1 MALPPVPVWLAPWLP
16 WAPVAAFGG
25 LLLYGV
31 ATQPRAG
38 GDDRLERGAWYRLR
52 LRVDPD
58 APERFGSKDAVPAAD
73 VADALQRMGY
83 PDIAYLQLAN
93 AYSPDINLVDA
104 IARSTGEQYSS
115 ALLKVE
121 RRVRLDA
128 ADPLAAY
135 PTFLEPYHDGP
146 AVLPTAL
153 ERRAVDHVATYGS
166 AIEAADGARIVSP
179 DLAPAARL
187 LRARADVLRRT
198 DLERRRAELGP
209 LSAVPLVAGLRSQ
222 ARYASSS
229 QPLVGRAPR
238 GSRVGITQGGFAALG
253 LFGFAAIP
261 FLSPNDLRDT
271 VDGLT
276 SAGRDLL
283 SVVKTAAP
291 FIQLGMSF
299 VPGVGTVAAA
309 AIGAGISLASGRRIT
324 DVFIDAAV
332 GAMPGGA
339 LAQIA
344 VRTSAKIVA
353 SIAYGDRID
362 AAFAEALRAG
372 IPAEARAAFDMGLAT
387 VQGKR
392 IQDLVEIGAAS
403 ISQEAVVI
411 LRAARDGKLDA
422 DALAAIAVRATDANA
437 KSALGVISDT
447 VRAGR
452 NLDDLQVLADMRNR
466 FPREARA
473 SLEVAIAHLRR
484 RDPFG
489 EALRAARDMAP
500 SEAVLAREMAARAM
514 RDRLTSATLSQAAAG
529 MAPLASGAIPG
540 SVDDPRVRAAAESL
554 AAQGPRVFARPQLWM
569 NLDEYDPVDVKL
581 EEERE
586 RAADQWAEL
595 FRLAAEGEEKRRI
608 EAEYVRAE
616 EDRRRVA
623 REVEERSRVLRARVR
638 EDWARRWGRVAE
650 GSQALWIPQ
659 V

>member
-58 APERFGSKDAVPAAD
+58 APERFGSKDAVPAQD

-83 PDIAYLQLAN
+83 PDIAYLQFAN
-93 AYSPDINLVDA
+93 AYSPDLNLVDA
-104 IARSTGEQYSS
+104 IARSDGQQRSS
-115 ALLKVE
+115 ALLRVE
-121 RRVRLDA
+121 RRVRLDDA
-128 ADPLAAY
+128 SPLAAY
-135 PTFLEPYHDGP
+135 PTFLEPYHDGS

-153 ERRAVDHVATYGS
+153 ERTAVDHVATYGS
-166 AIEAADGARIVSP
+166 AAEAADAARVLSP
-179 DLAPAARL
+179 DLAAAARL
-187 LRARADVLRRT
+187 LRARADVLRRME
-198 DLERRRAELGP
+198 LERRRAELGP
-209 LSAVPLVAGLRSQ
+209 LAAIGRRSASG
-222 ARYASSS
+222 
-229 QPLVGRAPR
+229 GT
-238 GSRVGITQGGFAALG
+238 SRVGITQGGFAALG
-253 LFGFAAIP
+253 LFGPIAFP
-261 FLSPNDLRDT
+261 FLSQNDLRDS
-271 VDGLT
+271 VDALT

-353 SIAYGDRID
+353 SIAYGDRVD

-372 IPAEARAAFDMGLAT
+372 IPVEARAAFDMGLAT

-392 IQDLVEIGAAS
+392 IQDLVEAGARS
-403 ISQEAVVI
+403 LSPEAVVV
-411 LRAARDGKLDA
+411 LRAAREGKIDA
-422 DALAAIAVRATDANA
+422 DALGALAARAPDANVR
-437 KSALGVISDT
+437 SALGVISDY
-447 VRAGR
+447 GR
-452 NLDDLQVLADMRNR
+452 QGQNLGEAAVWASMRSN
-466 FPREARA
+466 FPREGRA
-473 SLEVAIAHLRR
+473 ALEAGIAHLRR
-484 RDPFG
+484 RDPIAEGLQF
-489 EALRAARDMAP
+489 AREMVP
-500 SEAVLAREMAARAM
+500 YGSEATLAREMAARAI
-514 RDRLTSATLSQAAAG
+514 RDRVTSATLSQAASG
-529 MAPLASGAIPG
+529 MAPLAPGAIPG
-540 SVDDPRVRAAAESL
+540 DVDDPRVRAAAESL